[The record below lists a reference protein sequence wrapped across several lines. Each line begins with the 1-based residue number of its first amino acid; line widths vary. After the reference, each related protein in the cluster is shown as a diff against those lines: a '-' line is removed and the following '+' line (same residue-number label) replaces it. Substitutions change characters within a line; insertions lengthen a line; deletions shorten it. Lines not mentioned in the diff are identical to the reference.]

1 MLFETAK
8 DALDWYQK
16 GERVITKSFIDS
28 IPWSQ
33 IKNHPIDEKF
43 FPVLLYMRDIE
54 TMTQRYF
61 DELMK
66 SATGKDPIIR
76 QFMEQWVTEEPVHGE
91 LLSRFLQEAG
101 CPQEKDW
108 KQRGFDRL
116 TLSYRL
122 RSKIQEWVTLPFGKN
137 FTSVHM
143 SWGAI
148 HEYSTLTGYR
158 RLWNLAGHPVLEY
171 ILKAIARE
179 EAKHALFYW
188 GVARINLKESP
199 FRQQLTRYLVE
210 KFWKPVGEG
219 VKTQTESNI
228 VIKTLFAGKD
238 GVDQIRTYV
247 NDRIAQ
253 LPGFETLTRVTDR
266 IASVTSMEPFSP

>member
-8 DALDWYQK
+8 DVLDWYQK
-16 GERVITKSFIDS
+16 GDRVITKSFIDGV
-28 IPWSQ
+28 PWGE
-33 IKNHPIDEKF
+33 IKRHPIDEKF

-54 TMTQRYF
+54 TMTTRYF

-66 SATGKDPIIR
+66 SATGKELVIR
-76 QFMEQWVTEEPVHGE
+76 QFMEQWATEEPVHGQ
-91 LLSRFLQEAG
+91 LLSRFLEEAG

-108 KQRGFDRL
+108 KQKGFDGL

-122 RSKIQEWVTLPFGKN
+122 RSKIQEWITLPFGKN

-158 RLWNLAGHPVLEY
+158 RLWELAKHPILEY

-179 EAKHALFYW
+179 EAKHAMFYW
-188 GVARINLKESP
+188 SVAHIQLKDSP
-199 FRQQLTRYLVE
+199 FRQQLARYLIE

-219 VKTQTESNI
+219 VKTQAESNV
-228 VIKTLFAGKD
+228 VIRTLFSGKD
-238 GVDQIRTYV
+238 GVEQIRTYV
-247 NDRIAQ
+247 NNRIAQ
-253 LPGFETLTRVTDR
+253 LPGFETFTHVTER
-266 IASVTSMEPFSP
+266 IGRTSLNHSMI